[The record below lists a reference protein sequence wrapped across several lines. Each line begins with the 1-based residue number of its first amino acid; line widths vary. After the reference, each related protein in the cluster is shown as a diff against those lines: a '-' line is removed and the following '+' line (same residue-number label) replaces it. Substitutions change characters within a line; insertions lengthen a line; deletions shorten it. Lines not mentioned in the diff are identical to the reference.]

1 MANVQGIER
10 ARQEGVLFGI
20 PLGELG
26 FFQTLLL
33 SFASGFAA
41 FFATTFVAIMVLLGV
56 LMTGRHP
63 DFANTYRYAG
73 LPVGLLVLVV
83 ALAYL
88 GGLWVK
94 RKLRKA

>member
-1 MANVQGIER
+1 MTNAHGIER

-33 SFASGFAA
+33 SFAAGFAA
-41 FFATTFVAIMVLLGV
+41 FFATTFVAIMALLCYMAMGH
-56 LMTGRHP
+56 RP
-63 DFANTYRYAG
+63 DFAATYRFAG
-73 LPVGLLVLVV
+73 LPVGLLVLVA
-83 ALAYL
+83 ALSYL
-88 GGLWVK
+88 GSLWVK